1 MDKLVEQNFR
11 QTVFSWYLEK
21 GKVIELLRNFCR
33 KPKYERD
40 IALALEA
47 HPKYGW
53 IAGGLSENINFT
65 CESLK
70 KCWSTEETNVLR
82 KQNQLYLYKMAIL
95 AKNGPLAINPELEQ
109 INKDL
114 ELIEHQLNIPEC
126 VLEVFNM
133 DSNNMRI
140 LSPKEIFDFYL
151 DKKNVVLDEYQCLR
165 ALSVLRFIKN
175 KEECEILSRHL
186 WCEIILRETLK
197 YPQYDQ
203 EIDEPIHFVKNLLFF
218 KTLSLVYEKNVLLD
232 LLPTLNWILC
242 AEELEKFHFNTVWQF
257 IMKVGFEH
265 CLGSGSMDFETSF
278 NH

>member
-1 MDKLVEQNFR
+1 
-11 QTVFSWYLEK
+11 
-21 GKVIELLRNFCR
+21 
-33 KPKYERD
+33 
-40 IALALEA
+40 
-47 HPKYGW
+47 
-53 IAGGLSENINFT
+53 
-65 CESLK
+65 
-70 KCWSTEETNVLR
+70 
-82 KQNQLYLYKMAIL
+82 
-95 AKNGPLAINPELEQ
+95 
-109 INKDL
+109 
-114 ELIEHQLNIPEC
+114 
-126 VLEVFNM
+126 
-133 DSNNMRI
+133 
-140 LSPKEIFDFYL
+140 
-151 DKKNVVLDEYQCLR
+151 LDEYQCLR

-203 EIDEPIHFVKNLLFF
+203 EIDEPIHFVNNLLFF

-265 CLGSGSMDFETSF
+265 CLGSGSMDFETSSF